1 MQWTSLGEIE
11 FIHVCVIV
19 FLLIRKIANH
29 FTEEVGT
36 VGVVCLTG
44 SSRHSPNHS
53 HVPSPSGIHQ
63 EAFPLQDLPASL
75 SEGAFPPQ
83 ASALPEAGLAR
94 GLGIGLTHNKQGMLV
109 AVVLAFSCS
118 LTLARNRALEG
129 LNPEI
134 PGNSAR
140 DSSTEEFWTDGR

>member
-1 MQWTSLGEIE
+1 MQ
-11 FIHVCVIV
+11 VCAIV

-29 FTEEVGT
+29 FTKEVGT

-63 EAFPLQDLPASL
+63 EAFPSRDLPASL
-75 SEGAFPPQ
+75 PEGAFPLQ
-83 ASALPEAGLAR
+83 ASALPQAGLAR
-94 GLGIGLTHNKQGMLV
+94 GLGIGLTHNKQGMLA
-109 AVVLAFSCS
+109 AVMLAFSCS
-118 LTLARNRALEG
+118 LSLARNRALEG

-134 PGNSAR
+134 PNNSAR
-140 DSSTEEFWTDGR
+140 HSSTAELWRDGR